1 MASLQVLNNHIK
13 QMLDNVTSTFLTG
26 GLVKMLVKLL
36 SELVGMQGL
45 IA

>member
-13 QMLDNVTSTFLTG
+13 QMLDNVTSAFLTG